1 MTRMTRPIK
10 KIVLLPPVRETEE
23 VEVELMRR
31 AAQAHV
37 TLSEIRRRAYRMF
50 LWGDP
55 FEDGGTVG
63 AAAQEHADSVFP
75 DSDPVQ
81 SVRASQGVTR

>member
-1 MTRMTRPIK
+1 MTRPIK

-55 FEDGGTVG
+55 FEDGGSVS
-63 AAAQEHADSVFP
+63 AEHADSVFP
-75 DSDPVQ
+75 EGDTVQ
-81 SVRASQGVTR
+81 QSRASQGVTR